1 MKKEQKIFAL
11 AVIVLLLSVFAFFYW
26 SIYIEGHGSI
36 TGVLVESDYD
46 KGVTYPLLLGD
57 THTEGDYTE
66 ITLEDITVDGVKLLG
81 IKNGT
86 YRFDNYRKCIKD
98 CVIGYRYK
106 FYYQVEEQ
114 EINDLNGELV
124 ETAYLWKVERI
135 R

>member
-86 YRFDNYRKCIKD
+86 YRFDNYRNVSRIVLLD
-98 CVIGYRYK
+98 IGIS
-106 FYYQVEEQ
+106 F
-114 EINDLNGELV
+114 I
-124 ETAYLWKVERI
+124 I
-135 R
+135 RLKSRK